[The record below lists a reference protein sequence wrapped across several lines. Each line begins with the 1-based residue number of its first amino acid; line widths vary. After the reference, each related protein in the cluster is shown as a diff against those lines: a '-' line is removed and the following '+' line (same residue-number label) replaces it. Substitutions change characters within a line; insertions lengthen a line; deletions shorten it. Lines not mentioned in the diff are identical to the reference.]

1 MARVLSPREARE
13 GLEPATAKDGGE
25 RWRCWKWAPRR
36 GECESKNS
44 GDVVAMLRPVAPRRC
59 ALAAASGAAARA
71 AEMMS
76 KKKRRDALAHFIR
89 SRSPRLTPSFGSAEV
104 LTISS
109 SRLNRIRSK
118 VRSGVPLQE
127 PPRDMSATPARVA
140 IASRS
145 VIAPRASRPPH
156 RPASHAR
163 VRRARPVVPVV
174 VPRAGLE
181 DTSDASSS
189 VRSPAEEGKPTVTG
203 PFPVDLSTLTADERA
218 WLDARDELRVLVL
231 GKTGVGK
238 SSLVNAIANA
248 NSAIGRLDVGTTQV
262 QRVENSIEHDDES
275 HDVCLF
281 DTPGFFDVEGRTPAG
296 VLRELGGKVDDY
308 HAIVYAHVATDRR
321 LRLEDEQSVSF
332 IVRALGARCVSRVV
346 VALTFAN
353 EIAGDDGTADEVLA
367 TRGAQASGLFADA
380 AARVEGAS
388 VEGASSVEGA
398 VWVPCGSANDDGR
411 HRGWEGDL
419 WRAVIRRAK
428 AAADANAAGSPPAP
442 FDESYD
448 CTAAELEI
456 DWDGLAASGISLQ
469 GAPPKRPPPPL
480 ELVRAYVSLAL
491 GEYVSNDGRKERS
504 AFAVKQRGMPSGF
517 AATVVLE
524 VYGPLDPERRGNGAT
539 TNAIYMLMPGTAA
552 DTVMKVRMGSVEDDE
567 LPSPAALRRGGA
579 EVTVGGLS
587 VNGSGPVTLRLDR
600 NDGSFVGGTTRV
612 SAGGI
617 VEIDPETGDAVVMA
631 RKTPDTKEERG

>member
-1 MARVLSPREARE
+1 
-13 GLEPATAKDGGE
+13 
-25 RWRCWKWAPRR
+25 
-36 GECESKNS
+36 
-44 GDVVAMLRPVAPRRC
+44 
-59 ALAAASGAAARA
+59 
-71 AEMMS
+71 
-76 KKKRRDALAHFIR
+76 
-89 SRSPRLTPSFGSAEV
+89 
-104 LTISS
+104 
-109 SRLNRIRSK
+109 
-118 VRSGVPLQE
+118 
-127 PPRDMSATPARVA
+127 MSATPARVA
-140 IASRS
+140 VASRS
-145 VIAPRASRPPH
+145 TVAPRSSRPPH
-156 RPASHAR
+156 RPARHAR

-181 DTSDASSS
+181 DTSDAS
-189 VRSPAEEGKPTVTG
+189 VRSPAEEGEPTVTG
-203 PFPVDLSTLTADERA
+203 PFPVDLSKLTADERA

-248 NSAIGRLDVGTTQV
+248 NSSIGRLEVGTTQV
-262 QRVENSIEHDDES
+262 QRVENSITHGDQS

-308 HAIVYAHVATDRR
+308 HAVVYAHVATDRR

-332 IVRALGARCVSRVV
+332 IVRALGAVCVSRVV

-353 EIAGDDGTADEVLA
+353 EINPGPTQHDGDRDGVRERDDENQNQNQNQKKESARRAGIDPATADVLA
-367 TRGAQASGLFADA
+367 ARGAQATGLFADA
-380 AARVEGAS
+380 AERVSGLRGGA
-388 VEGASSVEGA
+388 VEGA
-398 VWVPCGSANDDGR
+398 VWVPCGSANDDDDDDGR
-411 HRGWEGDL
+411 FRGWEGDL

-428 AAADANAAGSPPAP
+428 AAADAAGAGDAP
-442 FDESYD
+442 TDGSHDFDP
-448 CTAAELEI
+448 TAIELDV
-456 DWDGLAASGISLQ
+456 DWDGLAAAGISLQ
-469 GAPPKRPPPPL
+469 GAPPARPPPPL

-491 GEYVSNDGRKERS
+491 GEYVSVTAVTDEKSAPKERS

-524 VYGPLDPERRGNGAT
+524 VYGPLDPERRVNGAT
-539 TNAIYMLMPGTAA
+539 TNAIYMLMPGTSA

-587 VNGSGPVTLRLDR
+587 VNGSGPVTLRYDR
-600 NDGSFVGGTTRV
+600 NDGSFVSETERV
-612 SAGGI
+612 SGTGI

-631 RKTPDTKEERG
+631 RKSPSAAEEPG

>member
-1 MARVLSPREARE
+1 
-13 GLEPATAKDGGE
+13 
-25 RWRCWKWAPRR
+25 
-36 GECESKNS
+36 
-44 GDVVAMLRPVAPRRC
+44 
-59 ALAAASGAAARA
+59 
-71 AEMMS
+71 
-76 KKKRRDALAHFIR
+76 
-89 SRSPRLTPSFGSAEV
+89 
-104 LTISS
+104 
-109 SRLNRIRSK
+109 
-118 VRSGVPLQE
+118 
-127 PPRDMSATPARVA
+127 MSATPARVA
-140 IASRS
+140 VASRS
-145 VIAPRASRPPH
+145 TVAPRSSRPPH
-156 RPASHAR
+156 RPARHAR

-181 DTSDASSS
+181 DTSDAS
-189 VRSPAEEGKPTVTG
+189 VRSPAEEGEPTVTG

-262 QRVENSIEHDDES
+262 QRVENTIEHDDES

-367 TRGAQASGLFADA
+367 TRGAQASGLFSDA

-442 FDESYD
+442 LDESYD

-491 GEYVSNDGRKERS
+491 GEYVSVTAVTDEKSAPKERS

-524 VYGPLDPERRGNGAT
+524 VYGPLDPERRVNGAT
-539 TNAIYMLMPGTAA
+539 TNAIYMLMPGTSA

-587 VNGSGPVTLRLDR
+587 VNGSGPVTLRYDR
-600 NDGSFVGGTTRV
+600 NDGSFVSDTERV
-612 SAGGI
+612 SGTGI

-631 RKTPDTKEERG
+631 RKSPGECAKEPG